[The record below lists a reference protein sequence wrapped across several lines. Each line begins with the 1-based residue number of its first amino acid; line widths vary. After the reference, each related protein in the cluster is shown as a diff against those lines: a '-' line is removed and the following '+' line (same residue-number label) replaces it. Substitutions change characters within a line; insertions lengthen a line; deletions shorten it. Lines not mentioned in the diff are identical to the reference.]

1 MSNELTTRDRSNRH
15 VFLSC
20 VIKNIVVGAV
30 CISALFSD
38 LTTGWKVFVVCF
50 ALVFLSYIEIKN
62 DKTKGETK

>member
-20 VIKNIVVGAV
+20 VTKNIVIGVI
-30 CISALFSD
+30 CIGTLFSD

-50 ALVFLSYIEIKN
+50 AIGCLGSVEIKDSKN
-62 DKTKGETK
+62 